1 MIRGLVTGFVI
12 AVLVGVWA
20 RRQPAIAS
28 AQYHRVT
35 PNPEVIE
42 HAAAHTHAILSTIE
56 RESPWILKP
65 NAKPSNNSSAQ
76 S

>member
-1 MIRGLVTGFVI
+1 MIRGLVTGFVM
-12 AVLVGVWA
+12 AFLLGVWA
-20 RRQPAIAS
+20 RRQPAVAS
-28 AQYHRVT
+28 APRHRVT
-35 PNPEVIE
+35 PTPDVVAR
-42 HAAAHTHAILSTIE
+42 AAAQTDAILKTIE

>member
-1 MIRGLVTGFVI
+1 MFRGLVTGFVM
-12 AVLVGVWA
+12 ALLVGIWA
-20 RRQPAIAS
+20 RRQPAVAF
-28 AQYHRVT
+28 APCHRVT

-42 HAAAHTHAILSTIE
+42 RATAQTHALLNTIE

-65 NAKPSNNSSAQ
+65 NAKPSNSLSVQ